1 MAGFIHNG
9 TFTIA
14 DQPKIF
20 HGLFSWFNIKVS
32 QKYQLIVEE
41 KALEEKAYV
50 ILPIFLDGLISGLYE
65 DYTNKI
71 ATSFFFSLAL

>member
-1 MAGFIHNG
+1 MAGFIPNG

-14 DQPKIF
+14 AQRKIF

-50 ILPIFLDGLISGLYE
+50 IIFFKWFDIWFIWGL
-65 DYTNKI
+65 
-71 ATSFFFSLAL
+71 